1 MIMKLV
7 FSLALSLVLVITAS
21 SAILFT
27 DTPSPVLAQ
36 DDHGDDDGGDDGGHD
51 DGGGD
56 DDGHDDGGHDDG
68 GHDDGGHDGDDSG
81 QHEWVAEDVRNLW
94 EIENPEGQ
102 ELGRV
107 QNLRDI
113 NGDIIVTPDGVP
125 LLGRKIYDKITG
137 EPIRTYDNRRE
148 GEDIYITNTGRTTIP
163 WNYFFE
169 LAPGFKSGPGYERYK
184 YTPPPGFEGSF
195 SDDQTGETP
204 SPVPT
209 PENQDGQSGDSPS
222 PVPTPEP
229 EATDQPY
236 QAPPQVPVPEPRD
249 GYYNLAPGE
258 RLLNDSE
265 RQFGEPQPVI
275 DPTGNPRVTE
285 DGTPVLGQAV
295 LDEEGEPVIGPNG
308 KPIIVIPD

>member
-7 FSLALSLVLVITAS
+7 FSLVLSLILVITAS
-21 SAILFT
+21 SVILLI
-27 DTPSPVLAQ
+27 DTPSPVLAEIGG
-36 DDHGDDDGGDDGGHD
+36 DDPGDDDGHD

-56 DDGHDDGGHDDG
+56 DDGHPEDDDGGHPEDDDGGHD
-68 GHDDGGHDGDDSG
+68 DDSG
-81 QHEWVAEDVRNLW
+81 QHEWVAEDVRALML
-94 EIENPEGQ
+94 IEAPEGQ
-102 ELGRV
+102 ELGPV
-107 QNLRDI
+107 QNLRDL

-125 LLGRKIYDKITG
+125 LLGRQIFDKKTG

-148 GEDIYITNTGRTTIP
+148 GEDIYITNAGRTTIP

-184 YTPPPGFEGSF
+184 YTPPPGFEDSF

-204 SPVPT
+204 SPVPA

-236 QAPPQVPVPEPRD
+236 QAPPQIPVPEPGD
-249 GYYNLAPGE
+249 GYYDPAPGE
-258 RLLNDSE
+258 SLLNDGE
-265 RQFGEPQPVI
+265 RQFGEPQPVM
-275 DPTGNPRVTE
+275 DSTGNPRVYE
-285 DGTPVLGQAV
+285 DGTPVLGQVA
-295 LDEEGEPVIGPNG
+295 LDEEGNPVIGPNG